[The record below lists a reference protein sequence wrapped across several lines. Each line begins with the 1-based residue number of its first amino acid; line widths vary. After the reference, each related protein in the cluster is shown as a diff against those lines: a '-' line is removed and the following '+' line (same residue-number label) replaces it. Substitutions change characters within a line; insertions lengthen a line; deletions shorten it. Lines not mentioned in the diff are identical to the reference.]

1 VKLPAWVGTRS
12 PDDVARA
19 VVRGIE
25 TGKAEIDVAPLS
37 LRLGALASGLAPETS
52 ARVQRRLGS
61 QGIARSISREQRE
74 KR

>member
-1 VKLPAWVGTRS
+1 VQ
-12 PDDVARA
+12 
-19 VVRGIE
+19 GIQN
-25 TGKAEIDVAPLS
+25 GRAEIDVAPLA

-61 QGIARSISREQRE
+61 RGIARAISSRQRG